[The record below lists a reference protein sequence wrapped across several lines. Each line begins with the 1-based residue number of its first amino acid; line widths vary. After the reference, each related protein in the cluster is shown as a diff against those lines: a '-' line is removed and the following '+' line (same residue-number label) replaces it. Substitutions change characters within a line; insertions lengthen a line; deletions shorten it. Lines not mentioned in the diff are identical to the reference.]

1 MKLTKK
7 LLALL
12 LVFVMVFSLASCFGD
27 PDGEPTVQGGCTSHV
42 DNDGDGKCDNEGCD
56 APVGGYVPTPVSP
69 DAAAAYVN
77 AIWAAVET
85 AKTVTATLDMSNTE
99 AESDTVDKDGNV
111 IYEAYNNTMTA
122 HFDLTLAMSENGLN
136 LKAIGNAA
144 MGDETQSFETYLVD
158 GLMYSRMG
166 YMGEWTEWTVE
177 PFENPEGE
185 EGIISQFTAIIT
197 GLLPEDFEVTDDMIA
212 EVKAVFAQAIA
223 ALMTVNPDGS
233 FGSKLDLK
241 PVIQE
246 VVTFL
251 SSITETTTV
260 EEVINKA
267 LSYVDPEMTISA
279 ILDDIATYG
288 EITVGE
294 IYTAINDAFLAEFEM
309 GVNDIKNLIFAEESI
324 TSMLI
329 ANGSLDEETLASI
342 QEMDIDAMMLEYATL
357 KIDDL
362 VYMMIAASPE
372 SGEPE
377 VGGPFVDE
385 YVDEIEV
392 LGEELIGDG
401 ASLVK
406 VLGSYRDYVQAVY
419 ADENGLGYVVHVL
432 VLSQYGTPET
442 ETLLYIDSDGKLAG
456 VNKLVWKSSDA
467 NPDLNYYPP
476 ADDVVDAFY
485 AKLTG
490 KNENEFKAAFTGES
504 VELVSGATFTST
516 RLVDSILAAFDTVER
531 IETNRLSEGTLV
543 EMIAQAKAMLAAP
556 FVQMAGEDFA
566 KTVEAFKSLD
576 LRAIY
581 SYINIKI
588 GSDLSIEKIEMCDEI
603 DLTVTTSTIQYVEVP
618 GADGSTWEE
627 VECTV
632 TLTAKQKIIFTI
644 TSVSSIETT
653 ITAPEVEA
661 A

>member
-7 LLALL
+7 LFALL
-12 LVFVMVFSLASCFGD
+12 LVFVMVFSLASCFGG

-197 GLLPEDFEVTDDMIA
+197 GLLPESFEVTDDMIA

-223 ALMTVNPDGS
+223 TLMTVNPDGS
-233 FGSKLDLK
+233 FGAKLDLK

-246 VVTFL
+246 VVNFL

-267 LSYVDPEMTISA
+267 LAYVDPEMTIAA

-294 IYTAINDAFLAEFEM
+294 IYTAINDAFLAEYGM
-309 GVNDIKNLIFAEESI
+309 GVNDIKNFIFAEESI

-377 VGGPFVDE
+377 VGGPVVDE

-432 VLSQYGTPET
+432 VMSQYGTPET

-476 ADDVVDAFY
+476 SDDVVDAFY

-531 IETNRLSEGTLV
+531 IETNRIAEGTLV
-543 EMIAQAKAMLAAP
+543 EMIEQAKAMLASP

-588 GSDLSIEKIEMCDEI
+588 GSDLSIEKIEMCEEI
-603 DLTVTTSTIQYVEVP
+603 DLTVTTSDIQYVEVP

-632 TLTAKQKIIFTI
+632 THTAKQKIIFTI

>member
-12 LVFVMVFSLASCFGD
+12 LVFVMVFSLASCFGG

-56 APVGGYVPTPVSP
+56 APVGGYVPTPVAP

-85 AKTVTATLDMSNTE
+85 AKTVTATLEMSNTE

-136 LKAIGNAA
+136 LKVIGNAA
-144 MGDETQSFETYLVD
+144 MGEETQSFETYLVD

-166 YMGEWTEWTVE
+166 YMDEWTEWNVE
-177 PFENPEGE
+177 PFENLGGE

-233 FGSKLDLK
+233 FGAKLDLK

-246 VVTFL
+246 VVNFL

-294 IYTAINDAFLAEFEM
+294 IYTAINDAFLAEYEM
-309 GVNDIKNLIFAEESI
+309 GVNDIKNLIFSEESI

-357 KIDDL
+357 NIDDL
-362 VYMMIAASPE
+362 VYMMFAASPE

-377 VGGPFVDE
+377 VGGPTVDE
-385 YVDEIEV
+385 YVDEIAL
-392 LGEELIGDG
+392 LGEELIGEG

-432 VLSQYGTPET
+432 VMSQYGAPET
-442 ETLLYIDSDGKLAG
+442 ETLLYIDADGKLAG
-456 VNKLVWKSSDA
+456 VNKLVWKTSD
-467 NPDLNYYPP
+467 PIYGYVPP
-476 ADDVVDAFY
+476 TDDVVDAFY

-490 KNENEFKAAFTGES
+490 KNEAEFKAAFTGEG
-504 VELVSGATFTST
+504 VELVSNATST
-516 RLVDSILAAFDTVER
+516 STKLVASILAAFDTVDR
-531 IETNRLSEGTLV
+531 IKTDRLAEGTLV
-543 EMIAQAKAMLAAP
+543 EMIKQAKAMLASP
-556 FVQMAGEDFA
+556 FVQVAGEGFA
-566 KTVEAFKSLD
+566 ETVETLKSLD

-588 GSDLSIEKIEMCDEI
+588 GSDLSIEKIEMCEEI
-603 DLTVTTSTIQYVEVP
+603 DLTVTTSATQYVEVP

-632 TLTAKQKIIFTI
+632 TLTAKQKITFTI